1 MKTFLQI
8 ILAFAIMA
16 VPVTMQAR
24 NEDGSYTKKEM
35 QRFEKEA
42 QKQAKNMAKEL
53 KKEGWKLNGSGDL
66 QLMIE
71 KHLLKLADFGG
82 NGTEYVGNANDIKN
96 LNSASRM
103 ARMAA
108 STAYAEQSQMALKE
122 RIDGSDVILDADQ
135 RQTLIAGYEAR
146 VAKELNGEITKSIEL
161 YKKNK
166 NGTYDVRAFYVVDEE
181 AARATKLRAL
191 RAEAEYMK
199 LSTDI
204 ANQISKFVNE

>member
-1 MKTFLQI
+1 MKTLLNLI
-8 ILAFAIMA
+8 AAVALIMA
-16 VPVTMQAR
+16 PLTMTAR
-24 NEDGSYTKKEM
+24 NDDGTYTKKEM
-35 QRFEKEA
+35 QRFEKDA
-42 QKQAKNMAKEL
+42 QKQAKNMTKQL

-66 QLMIE
+66 QMMLE
-71 KHLLKLADFGG
+71 KHMLKLSDFGG
-82 NGTEYVGNANDIKN
+82 NGTEFVGNANDIRN

-108 STAYAEQSQMALKE
+108 ATAYAEQSQMALKE

-166 NGTYDVRAFYVVDEE
+166 NGTYDVRAFYVVDEQ

-191 RAEAEYMK
+191 RAEADYLK
-199 LSTDI
+199 LSTAI
-204 ANQISKFVNE
+204 ADQISKFVNE